1 MRVGEEKYVADV
13 SEDGLV
19 ATLEISA
26 EDTFKYTFLWTEKD
40 NGFKYD
46 DIQHIVRVVPDRNP
60 DIELVL
66 PSADGVGTVKKT
78 INILARVSD
87 DHQLG
92 AATLIYSLNGGEEKR
107 KELPE
112 ITGTNKDIRFSWPI
126 AETIPELKP
135 TDRLSYSVEVSDR
148 RPPAGSHINL
158 SATRKLAILTQEQ
171 YLAWF
176 KNQLDTQREK
186 IGKARDLEKRA
197 TEEVQKLKNEEKSD
211 DNEEGS
217 GQTPSEGS
225 DKEKEE

>member
-1 MRVGEEKYVADV
+1 MDLLPPLKFGRGYFQ
-13 SEDGLV
+13 
-19 ATLEISA
+19 IW
-26 EDTFKYTFLWTEKD
+26 FLWTEKD

-66 PSADGVGTVKKT
+66 PTADGVGTVKKT

-135 TDRLSYSVEVSDR
+135 TDRLATRSQ
-148 RPPAGSHINL
+148 RPSPAAHINL

-171 YLAWF
+171 YCM
-176 KNQLDTQREK
+176 
-186 IGKARDLEKRA
+186 
-197 TEEVQKLKNEEKSD
+197 VQKS
-211 DNEEGS
+211 
-217 GQTPSEGS
+217 TRHPA
-225 DKEKEE
+225 

>member
-1 MRVGEEKYVADV
+1 M
-13 SEDGLV
+13 
-19 ATLEISA
+19 
-26 EDTFKYTFLWTEKD
+26 
-40 NGFKYD
+40 
-46 DIQHIVRVVPDRNP
+46 
-60 DIELVL
+60 
-66 PSADGVGTVKKT
+66 
-78 INILARVSD
+78 
-87 DHQLG
+87 
-92 AATLIYSLNGGEEKR
+92 
-107 KELPE
+107 
-112 ITGTNKDIRFSWPI
+112 
-126 AETIPELKP
+126 KP

-158 SATRKLAILTQEQ
+158 STTRKLDILTQEQ

-211 DNEEGS
+211 NNEEGS